1 MVRISVNDMMVSLLV
16 VLIVCSVTLIIAG
29 VRQLKKNNRK
39 ETAEPTEPEES
50 AKGIKLDVESPSV
63 RYSNNLSDMD
73 MNERIVYAYTEN
85 KVLWKCDNC
94 ETENPLTEDM
104 CCVCGYKRQ

>member
-1 MVRISVNDMMVSLLV
+1 MNDMMGFLLV

-29 VRQLKKNNRK
+29 VRQLKKNSRK
-39 ETAEPTEPEES
+39 ETAESTDPAGS
-50 AKGIKLDVESPSV
+50 ATGIKLDMESPSV
-63 RYSNNLSDMD
+63 RYSNNLSG
-73 MNERIVYAYTEN
+73 MNEGIVYAYTEN
-85 KVLWKCDNC
+85 KVLWVCDNC

>member
-1 MVRISVNDMMVSLLV
+1 MNDMMVSLLV

-39 ETAEPTEPEES
+39 ETAEPTEPAES

-73 MNERIVYAYTEN
+73 MNEGIVYAYTEN
-85 KVLWKCDNC
+85 KALWKCDNC